1 MFLYPSLLS
10 LLASGS
16 WYSSSCAS
24 VVVVF
29 QLDLF
34 LLFVVSRTLLQQMQ
48 CTQKGLKRRRKRKEL
63 VSLASIRCYDVT
75 KGEGGVVTALSVRTT
90 HVLFYFNIY
99 ILVPFY
105 FKGHE
110 HTMEAE
116 AAKSVM

>member
-1 MFLYPSLLS
+1 MVFKFLCVGRRRVSVGSVSFICCLS
-10 LLASGS
+10 HTPTTDA
-16 WYSSSCAS
+16 
-24 VVVVF
+24 
-29 QLDLF
+29 
-34 LLFVVSRTLLQQMQ
+34 M
-48 CTQKGLKRRRKRKEL
+48 QKGLKRRSRRKRKEL